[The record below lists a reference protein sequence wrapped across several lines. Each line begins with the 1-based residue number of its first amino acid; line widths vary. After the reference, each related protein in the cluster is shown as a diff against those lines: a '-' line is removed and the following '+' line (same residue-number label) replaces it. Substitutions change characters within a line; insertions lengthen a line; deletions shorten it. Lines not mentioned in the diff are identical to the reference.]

1 MQAFLLN
8 FTRILEKNPKVYAS
22 LIAGIVL
29 CLVLFVVE
37 AVHIQNLIEALKTKD
52 QALMKA
58 AVEPYSSRYTLA
70 RIVVLVVAVIWSS
83 LEYSKTKKAL
93 GL

>member
-1 MQAFLLN
+1 MQAFILN

-29 CLVLFVVE
+29 CLAVFVAE
-37 AVHIQNLIEALKTKD
+37 AVHIQKLAESLATKD
-52 QALMKA
+52 QTVLRA
-58 AVEPYSSRYTLA
+58 AIEPLSGRYTWA
-70 RIVVLVVAVIWSS
+70 RVLLIISAIVWSN
-83 LEYSKTKKAL
+83 LEYIKTKKSL